1 MEERSPLTSILP
13 LSILGPGSITLI
25 YRFAEA
31 TRDAEHAHAATTGR
45 LIAALFAG

>member
-1 MEERSPLTSILP
+1 LP
-13 LSILGPGSITLI
+13 ISILGPGSITLI

-31 TRDAEHAHAATTGR
+31 TRDADHAHAATSTGR